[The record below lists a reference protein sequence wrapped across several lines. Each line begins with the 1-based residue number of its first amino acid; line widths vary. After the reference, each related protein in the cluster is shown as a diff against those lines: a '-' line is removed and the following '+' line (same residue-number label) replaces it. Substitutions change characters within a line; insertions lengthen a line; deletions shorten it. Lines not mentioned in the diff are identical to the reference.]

1 MKVDN
6 QLLINVTEIALKIS
20 EEQNLTKTEA
30 FQIAIGIQRNAILEY
45 RIQSLTELIKNL
57 DDSLGKLDKVLNKNS

>member
-1 MKVDN
+1 
-6 QLLINVTEIALKIS
+6 KIS